1 MKDQLVKVCLDNIKN
16 KMPFTRGTKKMTYQ
30 GINKEFTNPAVE
42 NRTVLKNIKE
52 DPKKAEIFQTHEY
65 VTMAIL

>member
-1 MKDQLVKVCLDNIKN
+1 
-16 KMPFTRGTKKMTYQ
+16 MPFTRGTKKMTYQ

-65 VTMAIL
+65 VAMAIL